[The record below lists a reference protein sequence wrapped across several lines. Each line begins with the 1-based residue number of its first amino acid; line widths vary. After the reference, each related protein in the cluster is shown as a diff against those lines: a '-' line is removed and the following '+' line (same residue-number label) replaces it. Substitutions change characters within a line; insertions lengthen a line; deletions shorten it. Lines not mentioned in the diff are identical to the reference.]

1 MKTALMLGTVLG
13 TLALGSTPVLAQ
25 DASSDTAAKIEALEA
40 QVQQLTQSI
49 NELKAAQA
57 AAPVAAP
64 ASQPAS
70 HPVATSS
77 GSTEPT
83 PAAAPTSTAASSD
96 DSKLPGWLEGTT
108 ISGKGYLNLS
118 TIHQVS
124 DGAKTATN
132 GTQAELKRFYISV
145 DHRFSN
151 IFSADLTTDVRYGSN
166 GLTNDDSV
174 YVKKAYLQAK
184 FAPGLWVRLGSA
196 DLPWVPFVEG
206 IYNYRFVE
214 NTLIDRTKYG
224 TSADWGLHVGGTLA
238 NGLVGYQVSAVSGE
252 GYKTLERK
260 TDTIDLEGR
269 LDVHPIK
276 GVTLAVG
283 GYDGKLGKSNATL
296 ADSDTPYRAKRF
308 DALASYVQGPVRVGV
323 EYFSAWDWA
332 VTSKDQTTGWSAFGS
347 YALSKKFAVF
357 GRYDWVDPTK
367 DSVPQAK
374 EDYYD
379 FGVDY
384 TGVKN
389 IDIALVYKRDEA
401 DNISMSTSNGTIGGT
416 DEGTYDEFGVWTQ
429 FKF

>member
-1 MKTALMLGTVLG
+1 MKSALLLGTMLG

-25 DASSDTAAKIEALEA
+25 DASSDTTAKIEALEA

-49 NELKAAQA
+49 NELKTAQA
-57 AAPVAAP
+57 AAPV
-64 ASQPAS
+64 
-70 HPVATSS
+70 
-77 GSTEPT
+77 
-83 PAAAPTSTAASSD
+83 PAAATEPASTASSSTPATPAPTAASSED
-96 DSKLPGWLEGTT
+96 GKLPGWLEGTT
-108 ISGKGYLNLS
+108 IGGKGYLNLS

-145 DHRFSN
+145 DHTFSD

-174 YVKKAYLQAK
+174 YVKKAYLQAR
-184 FAPGLWVRLGSA
+184 FAPELWVRLGAA
-196 DLPWVPFVEG
+196 DLPWVPYVEG
-206 IYNYRFVE
+206 VYNYRFVE

-224 TSADWGLHVGGTLA
+224 TSADWGVHVGGTLA

-276 GVTLAVG
+276 GLALAVG

-296 ADSDTPYRAKRF
+296 ADSATPYRAKRF

-347 YALSKKFAVF
+347 YAVSPKLALF
-357 GRYDWVDPTK
+357 GRYDWVDPTR

-374 EDYYD
+374 ENYYD

-401 DNISMSTSNGTIGGT
+401 DDIAMATSNGTIGGT

>member
-1 MKTALMLGTVLG
+1 MKTALMLGGLLG

-25 DASSDTAAKIEALEA
+25 DSSTDTTTTTAKIEALEQQIA
-40 QVQQLTQSI
+40 QLKQSVDA
-49 NELKAAQA
+49 LKAASAAASTPAVSSDTVTTTATASPAA
-57 AAPVAAP
+57 AAPVASAP
-64 ASQPAS
+64 ASSGDSALPA
-70 HPVATSS
+70 
-77 GSTEPT
+77 
-83 PAAAPTSTAASSD
+83 
-96 DSKLPGWLEGTT
+96 WLADTT

-118 TIHQVS
+118 TIHQLS

-145 DHRFSN
+145 DHRFSD

-184 FAPGLWVRLGSA
+184 FAPELWVRLGAA

-224 TSADWGLHVGGTLA
+224 TSADWGVHVGGTLGH
-238 NGLVGYQVSAVSGE
+238 GLVGYQVSAVSGE

-260 TDTIDLEGR
+260 TDTVDLEGR
-269 LDVHPIK
+269 LDVHPVK
-276 GVTLAVG
+276 GLTLAVG
-283 GYDGKLGKSNATL
+283 GYEGKLGKSNATL
-296 ADSDTPYRAKRF
+296 AESATPYRAKRF
-308 DALASYVQGPVRVGV
+308 DALAAYVQGPLRVGV

-332 VTSKDQTTGWSAFGS
+332 VTAKDQTTGWSAFGS
-347 YALSKKFAVF
+347 YALNRKIALF

-374 EDYYD
+374 ENYYD

-416 DEGTYDEFGVWTQ
+416 DEGTYDELGVWTQ